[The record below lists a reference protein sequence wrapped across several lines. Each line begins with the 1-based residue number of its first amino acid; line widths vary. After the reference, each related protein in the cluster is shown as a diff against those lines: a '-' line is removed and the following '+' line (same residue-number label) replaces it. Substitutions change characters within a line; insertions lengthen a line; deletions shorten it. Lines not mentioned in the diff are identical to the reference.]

1 MKTILVP
8 TDFSENATKA
18 LDYTI
23 EIAKKE
29 PIKII
34 LLHAF
39 RANYPTDYRYLA
51 YDVITDTS
59 DTAKKES
66 DERLN
71 DFSKKITLHEEIN
84 IDFECLSK
92 ENFAVDAILETIKEK
107 KVDLI
112 IMGTKGSGGLKQAIL
127 GSIAARV
134 LEKAPCPVIVIP
146 EHSSVTNIK
155 KITYATDY
163 HISDFNFIEQLL
175 EIVRPFKAEINFLH
189 ISPDDGEGQQ
199 EMMHLFIYEISKR
212 VHYNNISH
220 RLITGGNVAKEL
232 EQYIKDESPDLI
244 VMPTRK
250 RNILNKIFNASIT
263 KKLVDRIEVPLM
275 AFHCEKEEVVPFL

>member
-8 TDFSENATKA
+8 TDFSANAAKA

-29 PIKII
+29 PVKII

-39 RANYPTDYRYLA
+39 RANYPTDYRFIA

-59 DTAKKES
+59 DSARKES
-66 DERLN
+66 DRLLAE
-71 DFSKKITLHEEIN
+71 FSKQITAHEEIN
-84 IDFECLSK
+84 TDFECVSV
-92 ENFAVDAILETIKEK
+92 ENFAFDAILETVK
-107 KVDLI
+107 KKNVDLI
-112 IMGTKGSGGLKQAIL
+112 IMGTKGAGGLKQAIL
-127 GSIAARV
+127 GSIASRV
-134 LEKAPCPVIVIP
+134 IEKAPCPVIVIP
-146 EHSSVTNIK
+146 EHAIASNIK

-163 HISDFNFIEQLL
+163 HLSDFNFIEQLL

-189 ISPDDGEGQQ
+189 ISPDDDETQQ
-199 EMMHLFIYEISKR
+199 EMMHLFIYEMSKR

-220 RLITGGNVAKEL
+220 RLITGGNIVNEL
-232 EQYIKDESPDLI
+232 EQYIKNESPDLI

-250 RNILNKIFNASIT
+250 RNVLDKIFNASIT